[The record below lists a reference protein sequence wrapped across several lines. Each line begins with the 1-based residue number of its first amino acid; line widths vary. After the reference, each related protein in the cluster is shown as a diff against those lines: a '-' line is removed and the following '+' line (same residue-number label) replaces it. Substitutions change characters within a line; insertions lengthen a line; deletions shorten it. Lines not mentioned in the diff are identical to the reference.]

1 MAFCDW
7 HDYNFT
13 APAFD
18 FSRTHDRLGFV
29 VATLD
34 DHIRPKCIH
43 EIERCVF
50 VKKDDEVNALETRN
64 EVRTIAFAAH
74 GAARPLEA
82 FHRCIGIDPDDQCIT
97 PRASGCEEIQVTW
110 M

>member
-1 MAFCDW
+1 MSFRDW

-13 APAFD
+13 APAFY
-18 FSRTHDRLGFV
+18 FSRTHDRLRFV

-43 EIERCVF
+43 EIERSVL
-50 VKKDDEVNALETRN
+50 VKEDDEVNALETRN
-64 EVRTIAFAAH
+64 KVRAIALPANGAH
-74 GAARPLEA
+74 RPLEA
-82 FHRCIGIDPDDQCIT
+82 FHRCIGIDPDYQGIT
-97 PRASGCEEIQVTW
+97 PRAGGCEQIEMTG

>member
-1 MAFCDW
+1 MSFRDW

-18 FSRTHDRLGFV
+18 FSRTDDRLRFV

-43 EIERCVF
+43 EIDRCVF
-50 VKKDDEVNALETRN
+50 VKKHDEVNALETRN
-64 EVRTIAFAAH
+64 KVRTIAFAAH
-74 GAARPLEA
+74 RAARALQA
-82 FHRCIGIDPDDQCIT
+82 FHRCVGIDPDYQGISA
-97 PRASGCEEIQVTW
+97 RAGGRE
-110 M
+110 